1 MTSQTA
7 DLQRTELKLCLSSEG
22 GSEQS
27 LLESGHTQIQMA
39 HAVQNVKRDDPFI
52 AEARFIPFYM
62 CNNIG
67 NINNDTM
74 WMHFV
79 FWIGNLNEI

>member
-1 MTSQTA
+1 
-7 DLQRTELKLCLSSEG
+7 
-22 GSEQS
+22 
-27 LLESGHTQIQMA
+27 MA
-39 HAVQNVKRDDPFI
+39 HAVQNVKRGDPFI
-52 AEARFIPFYM
+52 AEARLILFYM